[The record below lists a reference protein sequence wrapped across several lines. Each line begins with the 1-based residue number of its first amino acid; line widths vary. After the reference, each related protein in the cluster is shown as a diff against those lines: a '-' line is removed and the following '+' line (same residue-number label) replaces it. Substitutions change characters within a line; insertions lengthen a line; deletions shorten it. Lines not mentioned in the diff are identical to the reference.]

1 MRSLYKKAPQTNL
14 GSLLKLFMEDGIS
27 LSLVGVFNIESGH
40 LSVRS
45 ERFNEVTQDYTGAFR
60 ECDECTN
67 QEEGRLFFSNCEK
80 CGKKED
86 NFFWIPSGD
95 GDGIYTAFELLNR
108 NSATGEVE
116 TRGFVTV

>member
-27 LSLVGVFNIESGH
+27 LSLVGVYNIESGH
-40 LSVRS
+40 LSLRS

-60 ECDECTN
+60 ECDDCTN

-80 CGKKED
+80 CGKKVISLF
-86 NFFWIPSGD
+86 NKP
-95 GDGIYTAFELLNR
+95 L
-108 NSATGEVE
+108 E
-116 TRGFVTV
+116 TFLPY